1 LRSDAMTDAENT
13 LAEIISKVLLLDKN
27 ELTDDLKRGDYES
40 WDSMAHLILISEIE
54 NEFGIFFED
63 DEVVDIW
70 TVADIRSLL
79 SKKISS

>member
-1 LRSDAMTDAENT
+1 MTDAENT
-13 LAEIISKVLLLDKN
+13 LTEIISKVLLLNKN
-27 ELTDDLKRGDYES
+27 ELTDDLKRSDYEP

-79 SKKISS
+79 SKKISD

>member
-1 LRSDAMTDAENT
+1 MTDAENS

-27 ELTDDLKRGDYES
+27 ELTDDLKRGDHEP

-70 TVADIRSLL
+70 TVADIRKLL

>member
-1 LRSDAMTDAENT
+1 LRSDAMKDAENT

-27 ELTDDLKRGDYES
+27 ELTDDLKRGDYEP
-40 WDSMAHLILISEIE
+40 WDSMAHLVLISEIE

-79 SKKISS
+79 SKKISN

>member
-1 LRSDAMTDAENT
+1 MTDAENT
-13 LAEIISKVLLLDKN
+13 LTEIISKVLLLDTN
-27 ELTDDLKRGDYES
+27 ELTDDLNRGDYEP

>member
-1 LRSDAMTDAENT
+1 MTDAENT
-13 LAEIISKVLLLDKN
+13 LTEIISKVLLLDTN
-27 ELTDDLKRGDYES
+27 ELTDDLKRGDYEP
-40 WDSMAHLILISEIE
+40 WDSMAHLVLISEIE

-63 DEVVDIW
+63 DEVIDIW

>member
-1 LRSDAMTDAENT
+1 MTDAEST
-13 LAEIISKVLLLDKN
+13 LTEIISKVLLLDTN
-27 ELTDDLKRGDYES
+27 ELTDDLKRGDYEP
-40 WDSMAHLILISEIE
+40 WDSMAHLVLVSEIE
-54 NEFGIFFED
+54 NKFDIIFED

>member
-1 LRSDAMTDAENT
+1 MTDAEDT
-13 LAEIISKVLLLDKN
+13 LAEIISKVLLLDTN
-27 ELTDDLKRGDYES
+27 ELTDDLKRGDYEP
-40 WDSMAHLILISEIE
+40 WDSMAHLVLVSEIE
-54 NEFGIFFED
+54 NKFDIIFED

>member
-1 LRSDAMTDAENT
+1 MTDAGST
-13 LAEIISKVLLLDKN
+13 LTEIISKVLLLDTN
-27 ELTDDLKRGDYES
+27 ELTDDLKRGDYEP
-40 WDSMAHLILISEIE
+40 WDSMAHLVLISEIE

-70 TVADIRSLL
+70 TVADIRNLL

>member
-1 LRSDAMTDAENT
+1 MTDAEST
-13 LAEIISKVLLLDKN
+13 LTEIISKVLLLDTN
-27 ELTDDLKRGDYES
+27 ELTDDLKRGDYEP
-40 WDSMAHLILISEIE
+40 WDSMAHLVLISEIE

-63 DEVVDIW
+63 DEVIDIW

>member
-1 LRSDAMTDAENT
+1 MTDAEDA
-13 LAEIISKVLLLDKN
+13 LAEIISKALLLEID
-27 ELTDDLKRGDYES
+27 ELTDDLKRGDYEP
-40 WDSMAHLILISEIE
+40 WDSMAHLVLISEIE
-54 NEFGIFFED
+54 NKFGIIFED

>member
-1 LRSDAMTDAENT
+1 MTDAEDT
-13 LAEIISKVLLLDKN
+13 LAEIISKVLLLDTN
-27 ELTDDLKRGDYES
+27 ELTDDLKRGDYEP
-40 WDSMAHLILISEIE
+40 WDSMAHLVLVSEIE
-54 NEFGIFFED
+54 NKFDIVFED

>member
-1 LRSDAMTDAENT
+1 MTDAEHT
-13 LAEIISKVLLLDKN
+13 LAEIISKVLLLEKN
-27 ELTDDLKRGDYES
+27 QLTDDLKRGDYEP

-54 NEFGIFFED
+54 NEFDIFFED

-70 TVADIRSLL
+70 TVADIRVLL

>member
-1 LRSDAMTDAENT
+1 MTDAEHS

-27 ELTDDLKRGDYES
+27 ELTDDLKRRDYEP

-70 TVADIRSLL
+70 TIADIRRLL
-79 SKKISS
+79 SKKTSS

>member
-1 LRSDAMTDAENT
+1 MTDAEST
-13 LAEIISKVLLLDKN
+13 LAEIISKVLLLDTN
-27 ELTDDLKRGDYES
+27 ELTDDLKRGDYEP
-40 WDSMAHLILISEIE
+40 WDSMGHLVLISEIE

-63 DEVVDIW
+63 DEVIDIW

>member
-1 LRSDAMTDAENT
+1 MTDAEST
-13 LAEIISKVLLLDKN
+13 LTEIISKVLLLDTN
-27 ELTDDLKRGDYES
+27 ELTDDLKRGDYEP
-40 WDSMAHLILISEIE
+40 WDSMAHLVLISEIE

-63 DEVVDIW
+63 DEVINIW

>member
-1 LRSDAMTDAENT
+1 MTDAEDA
-13 LAEIISKVLLLDKN
+13 LAEIISKALLLDKN
-27 ELTDDLKRGDYES
+27 ELTDDLKRGDYEP
-40 WDSMAHLILISEIE
+40 WDSMTHLILISEIE
-54 NEFGIFFED
+54 NKFGIFFED

>member
-1 LRSDAMTDAENT
+1 MTDAEST
-13 LAEIISKVLLLDKN
+13 LTEIISKVLLLDTN
-27 ELTDDLKRGDYES
+27 ELTDDLKRGDYEP
-40 WDSMAHLILISEIE
+40 WDSMAHLVLISEIE
-54 NEFGIFFED
+54 NMFGIFFED

>member
-1 LRSDAMTDAENT
+1 MTDAEDT
-13 LAEIISKVLLLDKN
+13 LTEIISKALLLDKS
-27 ELTDDLKRGDYES
+27 ELTDDLKRGDYEP
-40 WDSMAHLILISEIE
+40 WDSMAHLTLISEIE